1 MVYTSFN
8 EDNFREFKEVYS
20 KALEDK
26 KEEFTFNNTH
36 FNTRYATY
44 LVEYLNE
51 RFQWD

>member
-1 MVYTSFN
+1 MVYTTFN
-8 EDNFREFKEVYS
+8 EDNYKEFKEVYS

-26 KEEFTFNNTH
+26 KEDFKFNGTY

>member
-1 MVYTSFN
+1 MVYTTFDK
-8 EDNFREFKEVYS
+8 DNFIQFKEVYN

-44 LVEYLNE
+44 LVEYLSE